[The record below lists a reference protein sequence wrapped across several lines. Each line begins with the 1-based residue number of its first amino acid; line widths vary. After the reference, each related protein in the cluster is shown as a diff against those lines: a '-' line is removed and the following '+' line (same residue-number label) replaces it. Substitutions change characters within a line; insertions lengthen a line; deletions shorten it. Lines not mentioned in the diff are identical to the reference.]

1 MAVCLATTT
10 GDTVDDDHIVEL
22 VRGNDEWKDYCLLN
36 MGWLL
41 KTCKDGCA
49 SSLPTPSPGYR

>member
-41 KTCKDGCA
+41 KTCKDGCVQ
-49 SSLPTPSPGYR
+49 STNPVTR